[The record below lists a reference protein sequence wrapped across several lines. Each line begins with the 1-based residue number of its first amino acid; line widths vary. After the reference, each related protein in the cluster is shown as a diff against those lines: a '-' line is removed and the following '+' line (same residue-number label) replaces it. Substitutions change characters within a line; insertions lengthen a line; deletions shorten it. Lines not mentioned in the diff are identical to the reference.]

1 MSFQYLSHR
10 PNLDPEMPFYLGVN
24 RLNNAKSWYKNQ
36 PLGEKTLRFL
46 MQKAVKK
53 SNIEKKQKIDKSL
66 RVKKPLLPDFLMK
79 EYQLHVFNNT
89 QAICLWKV
97 STIMQITA

>member
-1 MSFQYLSHR
+1 MYLLLTLKKRNFFGPTCTCTVIIIISTKIKIKSLSFQYLSHR

-24 RLNNAKSWYKNQ
+24 RLNNARSWYKNQ

-53 SNIEKKQKIDKSL
+53 SNIEKN
-66 RVKKPLLPDFLMK
+66 P
-79 EYQLHVFNNT
+79 EN
-89 QAICLWKV
+89 
-97 STIMQITA
+97 